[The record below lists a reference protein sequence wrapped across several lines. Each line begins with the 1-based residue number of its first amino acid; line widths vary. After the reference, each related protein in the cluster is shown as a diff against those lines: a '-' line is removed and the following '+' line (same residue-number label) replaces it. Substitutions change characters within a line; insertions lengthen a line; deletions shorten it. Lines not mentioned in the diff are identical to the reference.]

1 MDKSNWKKIDQL
13 LDEILLHE
21 HPEKQREILQ
31 SRCKDPA
38 LYNEVLQILNSI
50 HESGSFWPQLIQ
62 AHENLADN
70 LSRDRDEMSRI
81 PEKIESIHSGDEIS
95 IPVQIG
101 EYKIKKRIAQGGMG
115 DVFLAERIDQNF
127 HQNVALK
134 VIRNKGTTR
143 KELLRFEQERLILST
158 LSHSNIAKFLDGGI
172 AGDGRAFYVMEFV
185 DGIPLTDYCIQNR
198 CTRRQRLRLF
208 IQLCQA
214 VQYAHSNSIVHR
226 DLKPDNLLVTK
237 KGDIKILDFGIAK
250 MLDTK
255 PAGKNLRIT
264 SEGGQMFTWQ
274 YCAPEQ
280 LTLHPITTAT
290 DIYTLGLLLYEI
302 LTDAPA
308 FDFDQKKYS
317 DIRHTIL
324 HEQPAA
330 PSFRSP
336 GTKSLADPEL
346 DAIVLKALRK
356 EPEERYQS
364 AQHMIDDILRYQNNL
379 PVLARQ
385 ASPLYIF
392 KKFIRRNTLSLTAAV
407 LFLLMLLGFS
417 LFYTSQINEERN
429 LARLQAQ
436 RAEEATS
443 ILIDLFEANHPSS
456 ISGASNSINE
466 FLELGI
472 RKAEQ
477 LQSYPELKA
486 NIYSVIGQIYRKT
499 GDFEQAGYLLN
510 NAWLINKNLYGENHP
525 ETLSVVDHY
534 GLLLI
539 STGEFRQA
547 EELLNRSLEI
557 KKNTPAFSQASIAQ
571 TLSTLAYAKRRM
583 GNLDEAE
590 ELYRQSYNIRE
601 SVLGSEHPLTLENL
615 SSLAVVMHNRS
626 NYIQAESIY
635 RELIEKRSRVLGIE
649 HPDYLANVS
658 SLGSLLMNTGSFT
671 EAEIYL
677 KEAYQLRRQVLGD
690 NHPDV
695 AITANNLGI
704 LKKDMGYLEEAAEYF
719 EEALKLRRNTIG
731 ENHINTAISKFSY
744 ADLYLKSD
752 RPEKALTLLEEA
764 LQVFK
769 EDLPPGHS
777 FIARTRLRIGLAIL
791 ETGQVEQAGSII
803 QDAYRSILSIH
814 HNRSLE
820 RALADITFGKYLS
833 ATGDVSRA
841 REIWEHSRSILLE
854 LEGEAG
860 MRQAEVYTL
869 INSPG

>member
-1 MDKSNWKKIDQL
+1 M
-13 LDEILLHE
+13 HE
-21 HPEKQREILQ
+21 HPEKQLEILQ
-31 SRCKDPA
+31 TRCKDPE
-38 LYNEVLQILNSI
+38 LYDEVVQMLDSI
-50 HESGSFWPQLIQ
+50 QESGSYWPQLVQ
-62 AHENLADN
+62 AQEQLADN
-70 LSRDRDEMSRI
+70 LTRDRDEMRRF
-81 PEKIESIHSGDEIS
+81 PEKIESLQSGDEFP

-134 VIRNKGTTR
+134 VIRDKDTTG
-143 KELLRFEQERLILST
+143 KELLRFEQERLILSK
-158 LSHSNIAKFLDGGI
+158 LSHPNIAKFLDGGI
-172 AGDGRAFYVMEFV
+172 SDEGRAYYVMEFV

-198 CTRRQRLRLF
+198 STRRERLNLF
-208 IQLCQA
+208 VQLCQA

-237 KGDIKILDFGIAK
+237 QGDIKILDFGIAK

-255 PAGKNLRIT
+255 PAGESLRIT

-280 LTLHPITTAT
+280 LSLDPITTAT

-302 LTDAPA
+302 LTDLPA
-308 FDFDQKKYS
+308 FNFDQKKYS
-317 DIRHTIL
+317 YIRHTIL
-324 HEQPAA
+324 HEQPVA
-330 PSFRSP
+330 PSLRRSD
-336 GTKSLADPEL
+336 SRNLADPEL
-346 DAIVLKALRK
+346 DAIVLKALTK
-356 EPEERYQS
+356 EPKERYQS

-385 ASPLYIF
+385 ASSLYIF
-392 KKFIRRNTLSLTAAV
+392 KKFIRRNTISLTAAA
-407 LFLLMLLGFS
+407 LFLLMLSAFS
-417 LFYTSQINEERN
+417 LFYTSQINEERK
-429 LARLQAQ
+429 LAQLQAQ

-443 ILIDLFEANHPSS
+443 ILIDLFEAKQPSGTS
-456 ISGASNSINE
+456 SSINE

-477 LQSYPELKA
+477 LQNYPELKA

-499 GDFEQAGYLLN
+499 GDLDQAGYLLN

-525 ETLSVVDHY
+525 ETLGVVDHY

-539 STGEFRQA
+539 NMGEFRKA
-547 EELLNRSLEI
+547 EELLERSLEL
-557 KKNTPAFSQASIAQ
+557 KNSTPPPSQASIAQ

-590 ELYRQSYNIRE
+590 ELYRQSYYIRE
-601 SVLGSEHPLTLENL
+601 NALGSEHPLTLESL
-615 SSLAVVMHNRS
+615 SSLAVVMHNKS
-626 NYIQAESIY
+626 NYIQAETIY
-635 RELIEKRSRVLGIE
+635 RELIEKRSRVLGTE

-658 SLGSLLMNTGSFT
+658 SLGSLLMNIGNFS
-671 EAEIYL
+671 EAEFFL
-677 KEAYQLRRQVLGD
+677 KEAYDLRRRVLGD
-690 NHPDV
+690 DHPDV

-704 LKKDMGYLEEAAEYF
+704 LKKDMGHLEEAAEYF
-719 EEALKLRRNTIG
+719 EEALRLRRKVIG

-744 ADLYLKSD
+744 ADLYLKSGQ
-752 RPEKALTLLEEA
+752 PEKALTLLEEA

-769 EDLPPGHS
+769 EDLPPDHS
-777 FIARTRLRIGLAIL
+777 FIARTHLRIGLAIL

-803 QDAYRSILSIH
+803 PDAYRSVLSIH

-854 LEGEAG
+854 LEGERG
-860 MRQAEVYTL
+860 LRQAEVYAL
-869 INSPG
+869 IHSSG